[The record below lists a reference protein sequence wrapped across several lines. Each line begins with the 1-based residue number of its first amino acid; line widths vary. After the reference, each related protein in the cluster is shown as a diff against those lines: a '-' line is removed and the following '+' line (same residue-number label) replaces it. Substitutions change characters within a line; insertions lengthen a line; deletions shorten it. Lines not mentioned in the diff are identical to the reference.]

1 MVTLRSQ
8 RETGKSV
15 PPEALGQA
23 DLEFC
28 KYMSYGHSWEKLVL
42 PDKFGSTVM
51 GRGLPEVKLR
61 VAGGER
67 RAWDVEVVADEYGDV
82 YLAGGWREFART
94 NGLELGQLL
103 FFRYDGVALI
113 TIRVLEG
120 KPSPDQ
126 DEEEEDGA
134 GTLRSLAAFPL
145 VYLLLEFTVLRGRT
159 KTEGNSSP
167 PPPAPA
173 PVPAPMGSES
183 SNGGGDTA
191 DVGTVDP
198 ASSQFIVMLKECHF
212 GLKQHQYLHVPADFH
227 KAHGYTERR
236 RVVLQ
241 MRGKSWTVNLKHTK
255 LVGSGRRRTALRY
268 GWHQFCVDNGLG
280 LGDTCFFH
288 ALPEGS
294 GEDHVLR
301 VEVRKQDGTI
311 VK

>member
-15 PPEALGQA
+15 PPEAPGQA

-42 PDKFGSTVM
+42 PDKFGSALM
-51 GRGLPEVKLR
+51 GRELREVKLR
-61 VAGGER
+61 VAGGGEQ

-82 YLAGGWREFART
+82 YLAGGWWEFART

-126 DEEEEDGA
+126 DEEEDGA
-134 GTLRSLAAFPL
+134 
-145 VYLLLEFTVLRGRT
+145 
-159 KTEGNSSP
+159 EGNSSP
-167 PPPAPA
+167 PAPAPA
-173 PVPAPMGSES
+173 PAPAPMGSES

-255 LVGSGRRRTALRY
+255 LVRSGRRRTALRY

>member
-15 PPEALGQA
+15 LPEAPGQA

-42 PDKFGSTVM
+42 PGKFGSALM
-51 GRGLPEVKLR
+51 GRELREVKLR

-120 KPSPDQ
+120 KPSPYQ
-126 DEEEEDGA
+126 NEEEDGA
-134 GTLRSLAAFPL
+134 
-145 VYLLLEFTVLRGRT
+145 
-159 KTEGNSSP
+159 EGNSSP
-167 PPPAPA
+167 PAPAPA
-173 PVPAPMGSES
+173 PAPAPMGSGS
-183 SNGGGDTA
+183 STGGGDTA

-212 GLKQHQYLHVPADFH
+212 GLKQDQYLHVPADFH
-227 KAHGYTERR
+227 EAHGYPERR

-241 MRGKSWTVNLKHTK
+241 MRGRSWTVNLKHTK
-255 LVGSGRRRTALRY
+255 LRSGRTRTALRY
-268 GWHQFCVDNGLG
+268 GWHQFCVDNDLG

-288 ALPEGS
+288 ALPEGR

-311 VK
+311 VQ

>member
-1 MVTLRSQ
+1 
-8 RETGKSV
+8 
-15 PPEALGQA
+15 
-23 DLEFC
+23 
-28 KYMSYGHSWEKLVL
+28 
-42 PDKFGSTVM
+42 M

-103 FFRYDGVALI
+103 FFCYDGVALI

-126 DEEEEDGA
+126 DEEEEDRA

-145 VYLLLEFTVLRGRT
+145 FFLLLGFTVLRGRT

-167 PPPAPA
+167 PA
-173 PVPAPMGSES
+173 PAPMGSES

-212 GLKQHQYLHVPADFH
+212 GLKQHQYLVSVREAC
-227 KAHGYTERR
+227 RSC
-236 RVVLQ
+236 VCLSINCILQ
-241 MRGKSWTVNLKHTK
+241 VCCWL
-255 LVGSGRRRTALRY
+255 
-268 GWHQFCVDNGLG
+268 W
-280 LGDTCFFH
+280 
-288 ALPEGS
+288 
-294 GEDHVLR
+294 
-301 VEVRKQDGTI
+301 VE
-311 VK
+311 